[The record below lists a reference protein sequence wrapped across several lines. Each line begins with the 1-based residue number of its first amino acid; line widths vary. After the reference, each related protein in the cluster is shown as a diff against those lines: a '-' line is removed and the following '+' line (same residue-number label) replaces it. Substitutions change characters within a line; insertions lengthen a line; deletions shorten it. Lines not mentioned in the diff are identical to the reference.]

1 MTLKSPSTLL
11 KDSFDFYKQHY
22 QILLTIAIIPA
33 IITAIGSYLSY
44 SSMGPLGYNPYSSS
58 PIGGLFSLL
67 GAIASIFA
75 AIALVRIS
83 FNPTMY
89 KNAVDALKA
98 SGNLFFPYLW
108 VSILSGVVI
117 VLGLIALIIPG
128 IIFMVWFCFSGFILI
143 NEGTRGIPALKASK
157 KYVEGHF
164 MDVFVRLLVLI
175 LVMIGASIVIGIV
188 TGALFY
194 GSLHY
199 AMSDLLSALIMPF
212 AVIYVSYLYRDLKAH
227 QSSPVMSTPTPEPAH
242 TTPVNGGDAA

>member
-11 KDSFDFYKQHY
+11 KESFDFYKHHY

-44 SSMGPLGYNPYSSS
+44 SSIGPLGYNPYSVS
-58 PIGGLFSLL
+58 PLGGLFSLL
-67 GAIASIFA
+67 GVITSIFA

-89 KNAVDALKA
+89 KNALDALKA
-98 SGNLFFPYLW
+98 SSSLFFPYLW
-108 VSILSGVVI
+108 VSILSGVII
-117 VLGLIALIIPG
+117 VLGFIALIIPG
-128 IIFMVWFCFSGFILI
+128 VIFMVWFCFSGFILI
-143 NEGTRGIPALKASK
+143 NEGTRGIPALKTSK

-175 LVMIGASIVIGIV
+175 LVMILVSIVIGMV

-199 AMSDLLSALIMPF
+199 AMSDLLSALVMPF
-212 AVIYVSYLYRDLKAH
+212 AVIYLSYLYRDVKAH
-227 QSSPVMSTPTPEPAH
+227 KSSEVTASTPEPTH
-242 TTPVNGGDAA
+242 SPINGTDAV